1 MYKLDAYN
9 ILFLDAFAFQYNIQT
24 TKYDRYICLSGQVI
38 PKHLCK
44 IYLKSIDPEKE
55 LGFNIYYN
63 LSSTL
68 HV

>member
-1 MYKLDAYN
+1 MYKLDAYT
-9 ILFLDAFAFQYNIQT
+9 ILFLDAFAFHYNIQT
-24 TKYDRYICLSGQVI
+24 TMYDRYICFSDQVI
-38 PKHLCK
+38 TKHLCK

-55 LGFNIYYN
+55 LRFNIYYN